1 MSTDASPSEF
11 ANHVMG
17 ALVVKDGHLELPE
30 EQLLAIGKTIHEAA
44 DKHTLAIALTAL
56 AIRLKDVPGAG
67 PAAEHVTALA
77 AVALGDVELNGALCR
92 SLYRR
97 A

>member
-1 MSTDASPSEF
+1 MNVENAF
-11 ANHVMG
+11 ANVVVG

-30 EQLLAIGKTIHEAA
+30 EQLKAIGKTIHEAD
-44 DKHTLAIALTAL
+44 DKQTLAVALVAL
-56 AIRLKDVPGAG
+56 ATRLKDVPGAG

-77 AVALGDVELNGALCR
+77 AIALGDVELNGALCR

-97 A
+97 